1 MHQSMTC
8 TLLDLCVPFHSHK
21 NTGKPAVDVSKP
33 YGPTDLT
40 LGQVQV
46 HAIKSSTCR
55 ENPQKNQLYLYIL
68 SAFECKR
75 FHSDFGD
82 SKKTVPSTCAARS
95 YCKISVLIFR
105 TCVSKNQ
112 AAKAFTSSLLSNS
125 WHKQTCVSYRK
136 TCVGYYPLC
145 IGNPGIMRKVNQCFG
160 TIK

>member
-1 MHQSMTC
+1 M
-8 TLLDLCVPFHSHK
+8 
-21 NTGKPAVDVSKP
+21 
-33 YGPTDLT
+33 DLT

-95 YCKISVLIFR
+95 YCKISVDLQNVCFKK
-105 TCVSKNQ
+105 SGGKGLYFQ
-112 AAKAFTSSLLSNS
+112 SSVKFLAQTNMCFISQDLCWVLSL
-125 WHKQTCVSYRK
+125 VYRK
-136 TCVGYYPLC
+136 SRNYAQSQSVLWH
-145 IGNPGIMRKVNQCFG
+145 NQVSRNRFPNQVVRHCLVVHNLE
-160 TIK
+160 